1 LLLRIG
7 NADDAK
13 SVVRKHIIGTRS
25 RHRKIASIV
34 IDEKIKG
41 PDDKGM
47 WTMHGV
53 YVTQDGGKEQFA
65 AFVTSKGE
73 VRITVIE
80 PDNASGR
87 RSLAPGRR

>member
-1 LLLRIG
+1 LPLRIG

-13 SVVRKHIIGTRS
+13 SVVRKYIIGTRS
-25 RHRKIASIV
+25 RHRKIASTV

-41 PDDKGM
+41 PDDKGV
-47 WTMHGV
+47 WTVDGG

-73 VRITVIE
+73 VRITVVE
-80 PDNASGR
+80 SDDASGR
-87 RSLAPGRR
+87 RSLASRRR